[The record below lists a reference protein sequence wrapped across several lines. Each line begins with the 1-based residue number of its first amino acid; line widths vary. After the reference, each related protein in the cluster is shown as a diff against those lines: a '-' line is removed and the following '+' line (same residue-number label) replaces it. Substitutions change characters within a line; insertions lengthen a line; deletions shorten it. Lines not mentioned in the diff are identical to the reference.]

1 VTASTLA
8 PFQRL
13 EEAVVQIA
21 QLLHRKGQEVA
32 TVERGA
38 TIAAAL
44 GLLSRHGVG
53 ALVVSPDGETI
64 EGIVTERDV
73 VRALPERGAALLEEP
88 VSALMTV
95 DVRTCVPSASVHDL
109 ARTMTDHRIR
119 HVPVVDGG
127 RMVGIVSIGD
137 VVKARLDELE
147 QERAQL
153 VDYIQTP

>member
-1 VTASTLA
+1 M
-8 PFQRL
+8 
-13 EEAVVQIA
+13 QIA
-21 QLLHRKGQEVA
+21 QLLRRKGQEVA
-32 TVERGA
+32 TVGRDVPV
-38 TIAAAL
+38 AAAL
-44 GLLSRHGVG
+44 ELLADRGIG
-53 ALVVSPDGETI
+53 ALVVSPDGRTI

-73 VRALPERGAALLEEP
+73 VRALPAQGAALLDQP
-88 VSALMTV
+88 VSAVMTA

-119 HVPVVDGG
+119 HVPVVEDG

-153 VDYIQTP
+153 VDYIQTA

>member
-1 VTASTLA
+1 M
-8 PFQRL
+8 
-13 EEAVVQIA
+13 QIA
-21 QLLHRKGQEVA
+21 QLLRRKGQEVA

-38 TIAAAL
+38 TVATAL
-44 GLLSRHGVG
+44 GLLAEHGIG
-53 ALVVSPDGETI
+53 ALVVSPDGRTI

-73 VRALPERGAALLEEP
+73 VRALPTRGAALLDEP
-88 VSALMTV
+88 VSAVMTAE
-95 DVRTCVPSASVHDL
+95 VRTCVPTASVHDL

-119 HVPVVDGG
+119 HVPVVDDAG

-153 VDYIQTP
+153 VDYIQTA

>member
-1 VTASTLA
+1 M
-8 PFQRL
+8 
-13 EEAVVQIA
+13 QIA
-21 QLLHRKGQEVA
+21 QLLRRKGQEVA
-32 TVERGA
+32 TVPRDV
-38 TIAAAL
+38 TVSAAL
-44 GLLSRHGVG
+44 GLLAERGIG
-53 ALVVSPDGETI
+53 ALVVSPDGRAI

-88 VSALMTV
+88 VSAVMTAE
-95 DVRTCVPSASVHDL
+95 VRTCVPTASVHDL

-119 HVPVVDGG
+119 HVPVVEGD

-153 VDYIQTP
+153 VDYIQTV